1 MHADTDACGLVP
13 EPVAAKRLVVVD
25 DTGLT
30 REGLAAVLEAQPWIA
45 AVETAADAEAALH
58 HVAGFSP
65 DVVLVHMA
73 TVGGVHIMG
82 AVVAAAPDAFVVAIG
97 ASECEDEVI
106 ACAEAGVSGYLVRTG
121 SLADLY
127 AMVKGAARGE
137 SLLSPRVAA
146 TLLRRVTSL
155 AAERRSWIGP
165 ARLTAREL
173 EILGL
178 IEQGLSNKEIAQ
190 GLSIEVRTVKNHV
203 HSILEKLQVR
213 RRGEA
218 AARMRAATAWGR
230 AEAKE
235 K

>member
-1 MHADTDACGLVP
+1 MHADKDACGLFPVP
-13 EPVAAKRLVVVD
+13 VPTKRLLVVD
-25 DTGLT
+25 DTRLT
-30 REGLAAVLEAQPWIA
+30 REGLAHVLEAEPWVA
-45 AVETAADAEAALH
+45 AVETAAGAEAALH

-73 TVGGVHIMG
+73 TTGGVDIVG
-82 AVVAAAPDAFVVAIG
+82 AVVAAAPDAIG
-97 ASECEDEVI
+97 ASEHEDEVI
-106 ACAEAGVSGYLVRTG
+106 ACAEAGVSGYLTRAG
-121 SLADLY
+121 SLADLH

-137 SLLSPRVAA
+137 SLFSPRVAA

-178 IEQGLSNKEIAQ
+178 IDQGLSNKEIAQ

-203 HSILEKLQVR
+203 HSILDKLQVR

-230 AEAKE
+230 AEATAK
-235 K
+235 

>member
-13 EPVAAKRLVVVD
+13 APVLTKRILVVD

-30 REGLAAVLEAQPWIA
+30 REGLARILEAQPWVA
-45 AVETAADAEAALH
+45 AVETAADGETALH
-58 HVAGFSP
+58 HVAGFAP

-73 TVGGVHIMG
+73 TVGGVDIVA
-82 AVVAAAPDAFVVAIG
+82 AVVAAAPDAVVVAIG
-97 ASECEDEVI
+97 ASEREDEVI
-106 ACAEAGVSGYLVRTG
+106 ACAEAGVSGYLVRNG
-121 SLADLY
+121 SLADLH
-127 AMVKGAARGE
+127 AMIKGAARGE

-155 AAERRSWIGP
+155 AAERRSWIGS

-178 IEQGLSNKEIAQ
+178 IDQGLSNKEIAQ
-190 GLSIEVRTVKNHV
+190 GLSIEVRTVKNHI
-203 HSILEKLQVR
+203 HNILEKLQVR

-218 AARMRAATAWGR
+218 AARLRATTSWGR
-230 AEAKE
+230 AEATAK
-235 K
+235 